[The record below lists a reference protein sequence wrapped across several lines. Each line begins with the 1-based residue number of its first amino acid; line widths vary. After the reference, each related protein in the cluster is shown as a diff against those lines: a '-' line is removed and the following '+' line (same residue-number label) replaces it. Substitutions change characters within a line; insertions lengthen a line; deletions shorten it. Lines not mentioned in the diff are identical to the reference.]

1 LAAAPGTYS
10 VTGTR
15 DSDTLVY
22 SSEDARPAA
31 EKHRASGHD
40 SRPGQPGE
48 RRDGAP
54 RDGVVRIWIE
64 RHGRNGKP
72 VSIVRGLALDAGA
85 LAGLA
90 ARLKRACGTGGTAK
104 DGEIIIQGDHRAR
117 IAAELGKDGLRVKL
131 AGG

>member
-1 LAAAPGTYS
+1 MRA
-10 VTGTR
+10 R
-15 DSDTLVY
+15 DPHTLVY
-22 SSEDARPAA
+22 SSEHGPTGDRCAERGTTQAPARPVPGT
-31 EKHRASGHD
+31 RAG
-40 SRPGQPGE
+40 
-48 RRDGAP
+48 DGAP
-54 RDGVVRIWIE
+54 TDGIVRIWLE
-64 RHGRNGKP
+64 RQGRNGKP
-72 VSIVRGLALDAGA
+72 VSIVRGLRLDAKA